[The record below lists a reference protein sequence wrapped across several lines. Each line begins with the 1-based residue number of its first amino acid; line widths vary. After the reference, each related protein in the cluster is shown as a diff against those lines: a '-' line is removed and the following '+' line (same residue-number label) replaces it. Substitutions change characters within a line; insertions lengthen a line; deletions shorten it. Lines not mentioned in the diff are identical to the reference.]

1 MTIYGLTPEERE
13 TYDRKGFIYR
23 SLPPSF
29 DMDAVRH
36 GLFNELAWANFAKN
50 NSLARLYV
58 TRNRHFDLKA
68 IAGLCQERAIL
79 DPSEDFLGP
88 NLLTWRTHVFFG
100 PASYG
105 IDWHRDMYWGLLSD
119 PYKQVTV
126 HIAITPSTE
135 DNCLC
140 MLPGSH
146 KMTCEEVEAA
156 FNVRKDRDNH
166 EQAPM
171 YLARDD
177 SPVQGAEKVLLKTGD
192 FIIFHPN
199 IVHTSK
205 NLDMAAAELKGKPR
219 EGFLESYKTM
229 LNKTNF
235 LTSVASGSVTPP
247 PWLRVAMA
255 IRIIP
260 PEVEVQLEA
269 MARTKGR
276 DRCSLL
282 QGSNEPPVNEL
293 LPMMTR

>member
-1 MTIYGLTPEERE
+1 MSTYGLTPTERE
-13 TYDRKGFIYR
+13 TFERDGLIYR
-23 SLPPSF
+23 SLPADF
-29 DMDAVRH
+29 DMDTVRRA
-36 GLFNELAWANFAKN
+36 LFTELAWANFAKP

-58 TRNRHFDLKA
+58 TRNRHFDQKA
-68 IAGLCQERAIL
+68 IADLSRHPAIL
-79 DPSEDFLGP
+79 EPSEDFLGP

-100 PASYG
+100 PAAYG

-126 HIAITPSTE
+126 HIGITESTE
-135 DNCLC
+135 ENCLC

-146 KMTCEEVEAA
+146 KMTCEEVEET

-166 EQAPM
+166 EKAPM

-177 SPVQGAEKVLLKTGD
+177 SPIRGVHKVILKPGD

-205 NLDMAAAELKGKPR
+205 NLTMAAAELKGRPR
-219 EGFLESYKTM
+219 EGFAESYKTHM
-229 LNKTNF
+229 NKAHF
-235 LTSVASGSVTPP
+235 LSSVASGSLTPP

-255 IRIIP
+255 VRIIP
-260 PEVEVQLEA
+260 PEVKVELEA

-276 DRCSLL
+276 DRCALL
-282 QGSNEPPVNEL
+282 QGVNEPAVNEL
-293 LPMMTR
+293 IPMP